1 MIAPELIEQ
10 RRQAEIQIAER
21 QKDRK
26 LELIKLAK
34 EIVIENRRLMMV
46 SEATDISMDDLV
58 SEAEKLASF
67 VEN

>member
-58 SEAEKLASF
+58 SEAEKLANF
-67 VEN
+67 VE

>member
-34 EIVIENRRLMMV
+34 EIVIENRRLMLV

>member
-1 MIAPELIEQ
+1 MIDPELIEQ

-58 SEAEKLASF
+58 SEAEKLANF
-67 VEN
+67 VE

>member
-10 RRQAEIQIAER
+10 RRQAEIQTAER